1 MKREINILYIEDN
14 PADAF
19 LVNEFLKEIN
29 ILKSNFIHSSI
40 LAEGL
45 AFLRDN
51 EIDVILLDLDLP
63 DCKNEEC
70 IDAIVE
76 NFPEPC
82 LIIVTGNDDIDLGEY
97 AIDKGAQDYLEKNLL
112 TPNYLQ
118 KSLLFAIRRKKQEYY
133 LKKAIEAKN
142 KLFSIIA
149 HDLRSPLGNIVALSS
164 LIESDFENM
173 SKDELKF
180 LLSTQNNTGHAL
192 FGLLENLLQ
201 WSRINLKA
209 IKPELQEINLNK
221 LLEELTQT
229 NKANFLLKKVTVKLN
244 IKEQVTI
251 VSDVDLLQT
260 ALRNLLSNA
269 IKFTKNGG
277 QVIINLAKERGKVI
291 LTIKDNGIGMP
302 EEMQKNLFKP
312 GFKTNRLGTN
322 KEPSSGLGL
331 GLVLVYEI
339 IKLLNGEISFV
350 SEENKGSE
358 FKITLNS

>member
-19 LVNEFLKEIN
+19 LIKEFLKEIN
-29 ILKSNFIHSSI
+29 TLKSNYFHCEN
-40 LAEGL
+40 LAKGL
-45 AFLRDN
+45 VFLKEN
-51 EIDVILLDLDLP
+51 EVDVILLDLNLP
-63 DCKNEEC
+63 DCTNEEC
-70 IDAIVE
+70 IDTVVE

-97 AIDKGAQDYLEKNLL
+97 AIEKGAQDYLEKNLL

-118 KSLLFAIRRKKQEYY
+118 KSLLFATRRKKQEYY

-149 HDLRSPLGNIVALSS
+149 HDLRSPLGNMVALSS

-173 SKDELKF
+173 SKGELKY
-180 LLSTQNNTGHAL
+180 LLSTQNNTGQAL

-209 IKPELQEINLNK
+209 IKPDLQEINLNK
-221 LLEELTQT
+221 LLEELIQT
-229 NKANFLLKKVTVKLN
+229 NKANFLLKKVTVNLT

-251 VSDVDLLQT
+251 ISDIDLLQT
-260 ALRNLLSNA
+260 VLRNLLSNS

-277 QVIINLAKERGKVI
+277 QVILNLAKELGKVI

-302 EEMQKNLFKP
+302 DEIQKNLFKP
-312 GFKTNRLGTN
+312 GFKTNRMGTN
-322 KEPSSGLGL
+322 NEPSSGL

-339 IKLLNGEISFV
+339 LKLLNGEISFE
-350 SEENKGSE
+350 SEVNKGTE
-358 FKITLNS
+358 FKITLKS